1 MLSCLQ
7 VTCLHSATKG
17 AKKRLQ
23 RIPNDTFFKHKIS
36 QYLSYFILSL
46 LRTALYASNCC
57 TRYILHE
64 AQVPLALKITPES
77 RYVGI
82 LTKYYNLNPNSR
94 PKSKNRHETTW
105 TTYIFFA
112 IVTTKIE
119 TNKHILFSF
128 QVSGNPQLHP
138 VCLALNIAC
147 K

>member
-1 MLSCLQ
+1 MAKKLVNDHKILSNFLLSVFMLSCLL
-7 VTCLHSATKG
+7 VTCLHSTTKG

-36 QYLSYFILSL
+36 QYLSSFILSL

-94 PKSKNRHETTW
+94 PKSKIDMKLHGQH
-105 TTYIFFA
+105 IFS
-112 IVTTKIE
+112 
-119 TNKHILFSF
+119 LR
-128 QVSGNPQLHP
+128 
-138 VCLALNIAC
+138 
-147 K
+147 